1 MPKRN
6 KLIRVAHRLAGS
18 WMTVQKYMPD
28 ELTSGYNDSRKTPQ
42 LENMATKKRK
52 LAFSRKHASTFS
64 SAAQFHQSNVGNLN
78 PPYTGNQFR
87 NATFSSQRQGLNPL
101 EPNNFRWF
109 KNSTNH
115 CCNCGELGHW
125 KNSCPKKKII
135 QQNRGPP

>member
-1 MPKRN
+1 MQLAKLEEAKSLLEIDSVRRLTKKINEVTNEMLKRN

-28 ELTSGYNDSRKTPQ
+28 ELTSGYDDSRRTPQ

-101 EPNNFRWF
+101 EPNNFR
-109 KNSTNH
+109 
-115 CCNCGELGHW
+115 
-125 KNSCPKKKII
+125 
-135 QQNRGPP
+135 